1 MGIGVVGIGR
11 ASCAAGPARAA
22 DAVSA
27 DEGVRVAAGATWA
40 LSPRAVDR
48 LGIGGVAQDHE
59 GRWVATIV
67 VLPNAAPGGWESQQV
82 VAAGDLLPTADGV
95 LRIVSVTPPDPATSL
110 APGGP
115 SHGGVTIGVRV
126 VAAVAAHP
134 GERTVFLSQGGELR
148 LGAEDPLQ
156 ALVVRVAAWAPD
168 AARPDSAIL
177 EWMPSYLTAQ
187 TAVSSDIGRA
197 TVSTGGQVGIGGH
210 VLVVRALLGRADDRA
225 AWVELGLMA
234 TRSDPQ

>member
-1 MGIGVVGIGR
+1 MGVGPAGVGG
-11 ASCAAGPARAA
+11 ASRAAGPARAA
-22 DAVSA
+22 EAVGA
-27 DEGVRVAAGATWA
+27 DEGVRIAAGTTWS
-40 LSPRAVDR
+40 LSPGAADR

-59 GRWVATIV
+59 GRWVATIA

-95 LRIVSVTPPDPATSL
+95 LRIVSVRPPDPAASL

-115 SHGGVTIGVRV
+115 GHGGVTIGART

-148 LGAEDPLQ
+148 LGAQDPLQ

-168 AARPDSAIL
+168 AARPDSATL
-177 EWMPSYLTAQ
+177 EWMPSYLAAQ
-187 TAVSSDIGRA
+187 TAALSDIGRA
-197 TVSTGGQVGIGGH
+197 TVSAGGQVRIGGH
-210 VLVVRALLGRADDRA
+210 VLVVRAMPGHAPDHA
-225 AWVELGLMA
+225 AWVELRLMP
-234 TRSDPQ
+234 TPPGPR